1 MSKYIAKRGERRLK
15 RVAVVANASGTAGRE
30 YLTGIFRAVNER
42 PLWTLDLFTTWGDFI
57 SAARKGDVPDGLLS
71 VIPHTVETLDE
82 LVGLGIPSVVVD
94 TPLQGVC
101 FHGRMS
107 FPHLDDRVIGDAA
120 AEHLMSRGRF
130 NSFVCLIDEPQ
141 YIYPSLREAAFR
153 NRLESEGF
161 SVKTVSISED
171 NRREWTSAEIQ
182 GVLSQLPRPIGVF
195 AVRDRAALLVY
206 DACRRLGFSIPKEV
220 AVIGVDND
228 EIICETQVVTL
239 SSIRPNHEGVGF
251 NAAQELGRLLRGG
264 KGRDLPDANSV
275 REIVMRASTRI
286 VPPTALLVANAQE
299 FIQRRAGGRLPVNDI
314 AAHLGVSRRLLDLR
328 FRQICG
334 ESVLDA
340 ITRARIG
347 FAKRRLS
354 AKGKTISEIAAEC
367 GWSSCA
373 AFTRFFQANAG
384 ATPREWRRS
393 NASGTKS
400 PSR

>member
-1 MSKYIAKRGERRLK
+1 MSKYIAKSGQRQMK

-42 PLWTLDLFTTWGDFI
+42 PLWTLDLFTTWGEFS

-71 VIPHTVETLDE
+71 VIPHTADSLAE

-94 TPLQGVC
+94 TPLQGVR

-141 YIYPSLREAAFR
+141 YIYPAIREAAFR

-161 SVKTVSISED
+161 SVKTLSISED
-171 NRREWTSAEIQ
+171 NPRERTSAEIQ
-182 GVLSQLPRPIGVF
+182 GVLSQFPRPIGVF

-228 EIICETQVVTL
+228 EIICETQSVTL

-251 NAAQELGRLLRGG
+251 SAAQELGRLLRGG

-299 FIQRRAGGRLPVNDI
+299 FIQRRAGGRLPVDDV

-340 ITRARIG
+340 IARARIG

-373 AFTRFFQANAG
+373 AFTRFFQAHVG
-384 ATPREWRRS
+384 ATPRNWRRS

-400 PSR
+400 FTR